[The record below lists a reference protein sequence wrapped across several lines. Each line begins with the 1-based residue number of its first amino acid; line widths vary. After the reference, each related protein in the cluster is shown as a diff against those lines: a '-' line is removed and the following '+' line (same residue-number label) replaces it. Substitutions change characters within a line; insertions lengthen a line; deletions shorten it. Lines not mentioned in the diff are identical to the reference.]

1 MDKFKKGSVR
11 IAVIGGSGAYH
22 LLTKESLGKEKNC
35 QNFDTPYGESVPI
48 HHFSIDGLELLFLS
62 RHGETDY
69 STTAPF
75 VNYRA
80 NIYALKECGVQ
91 RIIAWSGPGIINTA
105 FEPGDF
111 VVPHDIID
119 ETKNR
124 PTTFFDNTGI
134 GFIRQ
139 SQPFCPQISNALHN
153 VLHETDLQHHNQAV
167 YACTEGPRLETPAE
181 IRKLRILG
189 ADLVGMTLAP
199 EAFLAREKEICY
211 SPFCYLTNYAEGVKP
226 RKFKKGE
233 LFEGMQTIEE
243 KKQVDNAIQKF
254 PSLIR
259 AVFET
264 LKEEERTC
272 DCSEALRRYKNKGF
286 VSEDG
291 W

>member
-1 MDKFKKGSVR
+1 MSESAKNSMP

-22 LLTKESLGKEKNC
+22 LLASQVLGKEKQC
-35 QNFDTPYGESVPI
+35 LSLDTPYGASTPI
-48 HHFSIDGLELLFLS
+48 HHFISDDLEFLFLS

-69 STTAPF
+69 SLTAPF

-80 NIYALKECGVQ
+80 NIHALKECGVQ

-105 FEPGDF
+105 FKPGDF

-119 ETKNR
+119 ETRNR
-124 PTTFFDNTGI
+124 ATTFFDNTGI

-139 SQPFCPQISNALHN
+139 SQPFCPQIAHRLHD
-153 VLHETDLQHHNQAV
+153 VLHDSGLPHHEQAV

-181 IRKLRILG
+181 IRKLRIIG

-211 SPFCYLTNYAEGVKP
+211 TPFCYLTNYAEGVKP
-226 RKFKKGE
+226 REFKKGE
-233 LFEGMQTIEE
+233 LFEGMQTEE
-243 KKQVDNAIQKF
+243 ERKKVEASIQKF
-254 PSLIR
+254 PALIR
-259 AVFET
+259 SVFES

-272 DCSEALRRYKNKGF
+272 DCSEAMRRYKNKGMI
-286 VSEDG
+286 
-291 W
+291 

>member
-1 MDKFKKGSVR
+1 MSDSAKNSMP

-22 LLTKESLGKEKNC
+22 LLAGQVLGKEKKC
-35 QNFDTPYGESVPI
+35 LSLDTPYGASAPI
-48 HHFSIDGLELLFLS
+48 QHFVSEDLEFLFLS

-69 STTAPF
+69 SLTAPF

-80 NIYALKECGVQ
+80 NIHALKECGVQ

-105 FEPGDF
+105 FKPGDF

-119 ETKNR
+119 ETRNR
-124 PTTFFDNTGI
+124 ATTFYDNTGI

-139 SQPFCPQISNALHN
+139 SQPFCPQIAHVLHD
-153 VLHETDLQHHNQAV
+153 VLHESALPHHEQAV

-211 SPFCYLTNYAEGVKP
+211 TPFCYLTNYAEGVKP
-226 RKFKKGE
+226 REFKTGE
-233 LFEGMQTIEE
+233 LFEGMQTEEE
-243 KKQVDNAIQKF
+243 KKQVEASIQKF
-254 PSLIR
+254 PALIR
-259 AVFET
+259 AVFSA
-264 LKEEERTC
+264 LKEAERTC
-272 DCSEALRRYKNKGF
+272 DCSEALRRYKDKGMI
-286 VSEDG
+286 
-291 W
+291 

>member
-1 MDKFKKGSVR
+1 MDEFKKGSVR

-22 LLTKESLGKEKNC
+22 LLTKESLGKEKKC
-35 QNFDTPYGESVPI
+35 QSIDTPYGESAPI
-48 HHFSIDGLELLFLS
+48 HHFSIDGLEFLFLS
-62 RHGETDY
+62 RHGEMDY
-69 STTAPF
+69 SITAPF

-226 RKFKKGE
+226 RKFEKGE

-259 AVFET
+259 TVFET
-264 LKEEERTC
+264 LKEKERTC

-291 W
+291 

>member
-1 MDKFKKGSVR
+1 MSESAKNSMP

-22 LLTKESLGKEKNC
+22 LLADQVLGIEKQCLSL
-35 QNFDTPYGESVPI
+35 DTPYGASAPI
-48 HHFSIDGLELLFLS
+48 HHFISDDLEFLFLS

-69 STTAPF
+69 SLTAPF

-80 NIYALKECGVQ
+80 NIHALKECGVR

-105 FEPGDF
+105 FKPGDF

-119 ETKNR
+119 ETRNR
-124 PTTFFDNTGI
+124 ATTFFDNTGV

-139 SQPFCPQISNALHN
+139 SQPFCPQIAHTLHD
-153 VLHETDLQHHNQAV
+153 VLHDSGLPHHEQAV

-211 SPFCYLTNYAEGVKP
+211 TPFCYLTNYAEGVKP
-226 RKFKKGE
+226 REFKKGE
-233 LFEGMQTIEE
+233 LFEGMQTEEE
-243 KKQVDNAIQKF
+243 KKQVEASIQKF
-254 PSLIR
+254 PALIR
-259 AVFET
+259 AVFES
-264 LKEEERTC
+264 LKEEERAC
-272 DCSEALRRYKNKGF
+272 DCSEALRRYKNKGMI
-286 VSEDG
+286 
-291 W
+291 

>member
-1 MDKFKKGSVR
+1 MSESAKNSMP

-22 LLTKESLGKEKNC
+22 LLADQVLGKEKKC
-35 QNFDTPYGESVPI
+35 LSLDTPYGASAPI
-48 HHFSIDGLELLFLS
+48 HHFISDDLEFLFLS

-69 STTAPF
+69 SLTAPF

-80 NIYALKECGVQ
+80 NIHALKECGVR

-105 FEPGDF
+105 FKPGDF

-119 ETKNR
+119 ETRNR
-124 PTTFFDNTGI
+124 ATTFFDNTGV

-139 SQPFCPQISNALHN
+139 SQPFCPQIAHTLHD
-153 VLHETDLQHHNQAV
+153 VLHDSGLPHHEQAV

-211 SPFCYLTNYAEGVKP
+211 TPFCYLTNYAEGVKP
-226 RKFKKGE
+226 REFKKGE
-233 LFEGMQTIEE
+233 LFEGMQTEEE
-243 KKQVDNAIQKF
+243 KKHVDASIQKF
-254 PSLIR
+254 PALIR
-259 AVFET
+259 AVFES
-264 LKEEERTC
+264 LKEEERAC
-272 DCSEALRRYKNKGF
+272 DCSEALRRYKNKGMI
-286 VSEDG
+286 
-291 W
+291 